1 MVALFS
7 AKLGAR
13 QLTSG
18 SIMMA
23 DTTYRLADAAIESS
37 SALSA
42 VDDTH
47 WSKHSER

>member
-23 DTTYRLADAAIESS
+23 DTTYRLADAAIESR
-37 SALSA
+37 ALSA
-42 VDDTH
+42 VDATH
-47 WSKHSER
+47 WSKHSEP